1 MIMRNDD
8 MRVPARHMY
17 LVHTH
22 HQSRMNLA
30 YYDYDYNTLHTSRM
44 NTSRRELMNKTR
56 C

>member
-17 LVHTH
+17 LVHTR
-22 HQSRMNLA
+22 HQSRMHLV
-30 YYDYDYNTLHTSRM
+30 YYDYDTFHTSRM
-44 NTSRRELMNKTR
+44 NTSRRELMNRTR